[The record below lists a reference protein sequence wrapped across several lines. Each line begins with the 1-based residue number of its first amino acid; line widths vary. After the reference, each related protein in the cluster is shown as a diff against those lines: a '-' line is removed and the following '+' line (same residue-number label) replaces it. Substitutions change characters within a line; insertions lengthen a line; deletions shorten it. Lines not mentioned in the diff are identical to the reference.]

1 MEEEKRENSGRKHG
15 RCCILWPP
23 ASAPWRNYEAK
34 QKERRWNDGNLV
46 KAANIILYLR
56 KRGKR
61 EREREGRHSYYNAC
75 ACLVSIRF
83 LISFFFF
90 SSSFFLFDPTTV
102 NLGEAVHFLLFLRPE
117 DEWS

>member
-61 EREREGRHSYYNAC
+61 ERERGQAFVLQRV
-75 ACLVSIRF
+75 CLPGLYSFPYF
-83 LISFFFF
+83 LFFFFFFF
-90 SSSFFLFDPTTV
+90 SF
-102 NLGEAVHFLLFLRPE
+102 
-117 DEWS
+117 